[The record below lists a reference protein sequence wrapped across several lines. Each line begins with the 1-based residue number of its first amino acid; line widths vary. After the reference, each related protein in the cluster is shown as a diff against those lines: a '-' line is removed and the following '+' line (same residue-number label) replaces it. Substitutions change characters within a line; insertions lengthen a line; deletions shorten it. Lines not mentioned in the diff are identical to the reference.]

1 MSLGWGTVWAGP
13 GDHNSLNWALLT
25 IGGVSK
31 GAIVDSG
38 GFTSIS
44 YVDAI
49 AMGILNSDGSP
60 KITPNPPTANDN
72 INGVACNVFTVSTS
86 FKPATND
93 GAGHLSA
100 NGTSETSNLT
110 FKVPKSSDPNRGR
123 VPTKLGRDVV
133 GVAFNGRRLVPWDF
147 GGALTSNGN
156 VVNLRGSKWADAG
169 PPLPADI
176 QFPLSQ
182 LEPPGIAGVS
192 VNGVSTFAD
201 LSFLPTTMISPVF
214 AQSIG
219 FISSSLFTPDSD
231 LANSLFADG
240 YVSDPTA
247 ISFESGFADIVIPS
261 LTGPY
266 KIAEVAVDVNPELTV
281 PVVLGGDALL
291 PTYKG
296 GYLTSTEYIITSIP
310 EPCTLL
316 LSAIAVCL
324 VVGPLRSR
332 RANVRAP
339 S

>member
-1 MSLGWGTVWAGP
+1 M
-13 GDHNSLNWALLT
+13 
-25 IGGVSK
+25 
-31 GAIVDSG
+31 
-38 GFTSIS
+38 
-44 YVDAI
+44 
-49 AMGILNSDGSP
+49 
-60 KITPNPPTANDN
+60 
-72 INGVACNVFTVSTS
+72 
-86 FKPATND
+86 
-93 GAGHLSA
+93 
-100 NGTSETSNLT
+100 
-110 FKVPKSSDPNRGR
+110 
-123 VPTKLGRDVV
+123 
-133 GVAFNGRRLVPWDF
+133 
-147 GGALTSNGN
+147 
-156 VVNLRGSKWADAG
+156 
-169 PPLPADI
+169 
-176 QFPLSQ
+176 
-182 LEPPGIAGVS
+182 
-192 VNGVSTFAD
+192 NGVSTFAD

-247 ISFESGFADIVIPS
+247 ISFESGFANIVMPS

-266 KIAEVAVDVNPELTV
+266 TIAEVAVDVNPELTV

-291 PTYKG
+291 PANEG

-316 LSAIAVCL
+316 LSAIAFGL